1 LTETVDLLNKGE
13 KAGVKSVFIIFAI
26 GVAKGI
32 IGFVSG
38 SISLIAQAVDSV
50 KDIFSLIAV
59 ILGLRIS
66 KKEPSERFTY
76 GYYKI
81 ETIVSLIISILI
93 LVTGG
98 EILRKSI
105 NQILNPTQLNLPYMA
120 VGVAALS
127 IPLLYWNYRE
137 TKKVADE
144 INSQSLKNQA
154 SDFMVDIY
162 SSALVLVGV
171 VTSIIGFPSVEGLVG
186 SVISLLTIRMGLVL
200 TWESLLGLMDAVE
213 NPERIVQIKEIAES
227 VNGVSEAYNIR
238 LRNTGPFCMGELSI
252 GVDESLPVEQAHRL
266 SEKVEEKLRNEMPAI
281 ESITV
286 HIEPREA
293 TSLLLAMPIE
303 EDRGI
308 ESKVSLHLGD
318 APFFLFVKIEES
330 EIDKWFSKNNPNR
343 TQKRK
348 KGITLADMLIDEEV
362 NILLAPHISSVV
374 FHVLRD
380 HFIHVYRLDLQDT
393 ARNIVSAFL
402 SDELEMITKVTVDK
416 EGYKREKE

>member
-1 LTETVDLLNKGE
+1 MTETVDLLDKGE
-13 KAGVKSVFIIFAI
+13 KAGIKSVVIIFAI
-26 GVAKGI
+26 GIAKGV
-32 IGFVSG
+32 IGYISG

-50 KDIFSLIAV
+50 KDIFSLVAV

-66 KKEPSERFTY
+66 KREPSERFTY

-98 EILRKSI
+98 EILRESI
-105 NQILNPTQLNLPYMA
+105 NQILNPTQLNSPYMA

-127 IPLLYWNYRE
+127 IPLLYWNYKT

-171 VTSIIGFPSVEGLVG
+171 VTSIIGFPSVEGLAG
-186 SVISLLTIRMGLVL
+186 SVISLLTIKMGLSL

-213 NPERIVQIKEIAES
+213 NPERIIKIKDIAES
-227 VNGVSEAYNIR
+227 VNGVSEAYSIR

-252 GVDESLPVEQAHRL
+252 GVDEALPVDQAHRL
-266 SEKVEEKLRNEMPAI
+266 SEKVEEKIKSAMPAI

-286 HIEPREA
+286 HIEPKEA

-308 ESKVSLHLGD
+308 GSNVSMHLVD
-318 APFFLFVKIEES
+318 APFFLFVRIDDG
-330 EIDKWFSKNNPNR
+330 EIDRWFSKDNPSR
-343 TQKRK
+343 DLERK
-348 KGITLADMLIDEEV
+348 KGITLADMLIEEEV
-362 NILLAPHISSVV
+362 NTLLAPHISSVV

-380 HFIHVYRLDLQDT
+380 HFIHVYRLELQDT
-393 ARNIVSAFL
+393 ARNIVSTFL
-402 SDELEMITKVTVDK
+402 SDELEMITEVTVDK
-416 EGYKREKE
+416 EGHKREKE

>member
-1 LTETVDLLNKGE
+1 MTETVDLLDKGE
-13 KAGVKSVFIIFAI
+13 KTGIKSIVIIIAI
-26 GVAKGI
+26 GIAKGV
-32 IGFVSG
+32 IGYISG

-50 KDIFSLIAV
+50 KDIFSLVAV

-66 KKEPSERFTY
+66 KREPSERFTY

-81 ETIVSLIISILI
+81 ETIVSLIVSVLI

-98 EILRKSI
+98 EILRESI
-105 NQILNPTQLNLPYMA
+105 NQILNPTQLNSPYMA

-144 INSQSLKNQA
+144 INSQSMKNQA

-171 VTSIIGFPSVEGLVG
+171 VTSIVGFPSIEGFVG
-186 SVISLLTIRMGLVL
+186 SIISLLTIRMGLVL

-213 NPERIVQIKEIAES
+213 NPERIIQIKEIAES

-252 GVDESLPVEQAHRL
+252 GVDESLPVDQAHRL
-266 SEKVEEKLRNEMPAI
+266 SEKVEEKIRNEMPAI

-293 TSLLLAMPIE
+293 TSLLLAIPIE

-308 ESKVSLHLGD
+308 ESKVSMHLGD
-318 APFFLFVKIEES
+318 APFFLFVKIEEG
-330 EIDKWFSKNNPNR
+330 EIDKWFSKDNPSR
-343 TQKRK
+343 ALERK

-362 NILLAPHISSVV
+362 STLLAPHISSVV

-380 HFIHVYRLDLQDT
+380 HFIHVYRLESQDT
-393 ARNIVSAFL
+393 ARNLVSSFL
-402 SDELEMITKVTVDK
+402 SDELEMITEVTVDK
-416 EGYKREKE
+416 EGYKREKQ